1 MTGSRTA
8 ADRKQE
14 VVHQR
19 KPVQDKLDET
29 EFVTGVKSGGQS
41 EADRQRW
48 APGLRPVAVSRS
60 ERRRTPVYPAAALT
74 ETLQQLISGQ
84 LLF

>member
-14 VVHQR
+14 MVHQR

-29 EFVTGVKSGGQS
+29 EVVTGGGGGVF
-41 EADRQRW
+41 EA
-48 APGLRPVAVSRS
+48 GLRQTASAGRHGN
-60 ERRRTPVYPAAALT
+60 RAWLAPAADAR
-74 ETLQQLISGQ
+74 G
-84 LLF
+84 